1 MYLVRCDFVVT
12 CVRHFQ
18 LSTLLLAFTVSH
30 SITQFELRLACSLP
44 LQKEKDNRMSIF
56 SSLRSANVLAVAVT
70 LSVTMHGQNVKAVKR
85 EIVDI

>member
-1 MYLVRCDFVVT
+1 VTSSSLVFDTFNSQHC
-12 CVRHFQ
+12 C
-18 LSTLLLAFTVSH
+18 AFTVSH

-44 LQKEKDNRMSIF
+44 LQKEEDNRMSVF